1 MMFESYMAERLRR
14 RWVRLH
20 LYHFPGSVLTDYRI
34 LKNYAKTL
42 TGAGV

>member
-14 RWVRLH
+14 RWVRLR
-20 LYHFPGSVLTDYRI
+20 LYRFLGSVLTDYRI

-42 TGAGV
+42 KGAAA